1 MPTDL
6 LFSLISVFFYL
17 YYSWGFP
24 FLLGIEVKRYKA
36 MQLNEQSSFSNNLSS
51 WVPDLTIIRTHFFFL
66 RNMPKCYVKG
76 FSIASILHVT
86 IRDCH
91 YISFSL
97 VSNKPSG
104 FLKVHSSF
112 GKGDS
117 SHWDWKKIE
126 IKSNF

>member
-76 FSIASILHVT
+76 LHCFNSA
-86 IRDCH
+86 RN
-91 YISFSL
+91 YKSL
-97 VSNKPSG
+97 SLYLFFIG
-104 FLKVHSSF
+104 LQ
-112 GKGDS
+112 
-117 SHWDWKKIE
+117 
-126 IKSNF
+126 

>member
-51 WVPDLTIIRTHFFFL
+51 WVPDLTIIRTHFFSCETC
-66 RNMPKCYVKG
+66 RNVIKR
-76 FSIASILHVT
+76 IALLQFCT
-86 IRDCH
+86 
-91 YISFSL
+91 
-97 VSNKPSG
+97 
-104 FLKVHSSF
+104 
-112 GKGDS
+112 
-117 SHWDWKKIE
+117 
-126 IKSNF
+126 

>member
-6 LFSLISVFFYL
+6 LFSLILVFFYL

-76 FSIASILHVT
+76 
-86 IRDCH
+86 
-91 YISFSL
+91 
-97 VSNKPSG
+97 
-104 FLKVHSSF
+104 
-112 GKGDS
+112 
-117 SHWDWKKIE
+117 
-126 IKSNF
+126 

>member
-17 YYSWGFP
+17 YYSWGFS

-66 RNMPKCYVKG
+66 RNMPKYYVKG
-76 FSIASILHVT
+76 
-86 IRDCH
+86 
-91 YISFSL
+91 
-97 VSNKPSG
+97 
-104 FLKVHSSF
+104 
-112 GKGDS
+112 
-117 SHWDWKKIE
+117 
-126 IKSNF
+126 

>member
-51 WVPDLTIIRTHFFFL
+51 SVPDLNTLFFL
-66 RNMPKCYVKG
+66 AKHAEMLCKR
-76 FSIASILHVT
+76 
-86 IRDCH
+86 
-91 YISFSL
+91 
-97 VSNKPSG
+97 
-104 FLKVHSSF
+104 
-112 GKGDS
+112 
-117 SHWDWKKIE
+117 IE
-126 IKSNF
+126 LLQFCT

>member
-17 YYSWGFP
+17 YYSWGFS

-76 FSIASILHVT
+76 
-86 IRDCH
+86 
-91 YISFSL
+91 
-97 VSNKPSG
+97 
-104 FLKVHSSF
+104 
-112 GKGDS
+112 
-117 SHWDWKKIE
+117 
-126 IKSNF
+126 

>member
-17 YYSWGFP
+17 YYSWGFS

-51 WVPDLTIIRTHFFFL
+51 WVPDLTIIRLHFFFL

-76 FSIASILHVT
+76 
-86 IRDCH
+86 
-91 YISFSL
+91 
-97 VSNKPSG
+97 
-104 FLKVHSSF
+104 
-112 GKGDS
+112 
-117 SHWDWKKIE
+117 
-126 IKSNF
+126 